1 MRVEESVTPG
11 KENASPAANVVAG
24 SPGHAPARAEPEA
37 PVSTNA
43 PAPEGTP
50 GRGRALVLNS
60 PQHWEAVTSPTR
72 FEILEQ
78 MRSAAPCSVAEL
90 ARQMDRPADG
100 LYHHLR
106 KLQEA
111 GLIREVGQRP
121 VGKQVE
127 TIYDLAYDTLLFEI
141 EPATGRN
148 VDEMRKLS
156 GALLRLAGR
165 VFDAALGNPAMV
177 GTGPGQ
183 NTWGRLDTTWLT
195 DEGLAELNEHLLAIR
210 GLLEEGNRR
219 REGHLITIGTFGGP
233 ALRPRRADGVK
244 ASRKR
249 KPAKG
254 GTDGRPER
262 MHRISR
268 VQEGP
273 AGGNN
278 NVPG

>member
-1 MRVEESVTPG
+1 RVEQSVTSG
-11 KENASPAANVVAG
+11 KENATPAAEIVTG
-24 SPGHAPARAEPEA
+24 SSSR
-37 PVSTNA
+37 A
-43 PAPEGTP
+43 PAPKAPEATPPASAPPPEGAT
-50 GRGRALVLNS
+50 GRERALVLNS
-60 PQHWEAVTSPTR
+60 ARHWEAVTSPTR

-90 ARQMDRPADG
+90 ARQMDRPADR

-106 KLQEA
+106 ELQEA
-111 GLIREVGQRP
+111 GLIRGVGQRP

-141 EPATGRN
+141 EPTTGRN
-148 VDEMRKLS
+148 VNEMRKLS

-165 VFDAALGNPAMV
+165 VFDAALGNPGMV

-195 DEGLAELNEHLLAIR
+195 DEGLAELNDHLQAIR
-210 GLLEEGNRR
+210 RLLEEGNRR

-249 KPAKG
+249 KSTREESK
-254 GTDGRPER
+254 DGRPER

-268 VQEGP
+268 VQDGQVT
-273 AGGNN
+273 GD
-278 NVPG
+278 